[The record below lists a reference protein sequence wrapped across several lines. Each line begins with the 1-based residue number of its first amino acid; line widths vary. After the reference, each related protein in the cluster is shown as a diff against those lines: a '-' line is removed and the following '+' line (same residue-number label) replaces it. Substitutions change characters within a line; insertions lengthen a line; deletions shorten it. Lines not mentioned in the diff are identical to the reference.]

1 MDVLALLRSA
11 KTTGAS
17 DLHLVVASPPLIRLR
32 GSLQPLNVHTPLTPS
47 EIEVAL
53 TQLTTP
59 EERRTFE
66 AQMELD
72 FSYSISGVGY
82 FRCNAAMQKGVI
94 SLAIRLLPP
103 KVPTLDELGL
113 PDICKELA
121 LRKRGL
127 VIVTGPTGSGK
138 STTLAAMLQYLNM
151 NDSRHIITI
160 EDPVEY
166 VFHNVNCAITQ
177 RQLGSDTH
185 SFSEALRHVLR
196 QDPDVIMVGEMR
208 DLETAAAV
216 LTIAETGHLVL
227 STGHAPSAPQ
237 AMERIIDLFP
247 LYERSLAQSRLASLL
262 IATLCQ
268 TLVVKADGTG
278 RVPAVEI
285 MMGTTGVKNLLR
297 DGKIYQL
304 PNAIRMGRDSGMVSM
319 DEALAQLYFKREITA
334 ETAFAHCNDRD
345 ELSKIIGR
353 TQVKTKSVE
362 EKPVTIPKSP
372 LSRFSLKK
380 STLSP
385 EDPDSINL
393 AAKEPR
399 QPLEVNPP
407 FPRNQ

>member
-1 MDVLALLRSA
+1 
-11 KTTGAS
+11 
-17 DLHLVVASPPLIRLR
+17 
-32 GSLQPLNVHTPLTPS
+32 
-47 EIEVAL
+47 
-53 TQLTTP
+53 
-59 EERRTFE
+59 
-66 AQMELD
+66 
-72 FSYSISGVGY
+72 
-82 FRCNAAMQKGVI
+82 
-94 SLAIRLLPP
+94 
-103 KVPTLDELGL
+103 
-113 PDICKELA
+113 
-121 LRKRGL
+121 
-127 VIVTGPTGSGK
+127 
-138 STTLAAMLQYLNM
+138 
-151 NDSRHIITI
+151 
-160 EDPVEY
+160 
-166 VFHNVNCAITQ
+166 
-177 RQLGSDTH
+177 
-185 SFSEALRHVLR
+185 
-196 QDPDVIMVGEMR
+196 MVGEMR

-334 ETAFAHCNDRD
+334 ETAFTHCNDRD

-380 STLSP
+380 SALST

-393 AAKEPR
+393 TAKEPG

-407 FPRNQ
+407 FPRNR